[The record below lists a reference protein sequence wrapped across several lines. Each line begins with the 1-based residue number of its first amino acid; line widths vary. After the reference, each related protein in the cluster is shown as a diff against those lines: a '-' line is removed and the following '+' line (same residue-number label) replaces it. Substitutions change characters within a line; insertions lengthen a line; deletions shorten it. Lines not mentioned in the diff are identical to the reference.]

1 VWDSIWST
9 AINLSIW
16 EWLAFLFGLIYVLLA
31 AKNHISCWIFGILSS
46 SIWMGVSYFEYQ
58 LYMDS
63 GLNFFYVIMGVIGW
77 LNWGRSGGNPVISAN
92 TVQFHLIAIF
102 ILLALSAVIGQLLQ
116 TYTQAALPFWDA
128 GTTLFSILA
137 TYLLV
142 KHKKEN
148 WLYWIVTNGIYVGL
162 YMYKGAYLFAILF
175 VIYTVLS
182 VKGWRDWSK
191 ETAYIE

>member
-1 VWDSIWST
+1 MWDSIWGT

-77 LNWGRSGGNPVISAN
+77 LNWGRSGGNPGISTN
-92 TVQFHLIAIF
+92 TVRFHLIAIF

-128 GTTLFSILA
+128 GTTLFSIWA

-148 WLYWIVTNGIYVGL
+148 WLYWIVTDGIYVGL

>member
-1 VWDSIWST
+1 
-9 AINLSIW
+9 
-16 EWLAFLFGLIYVLLA
+16 
-31 AKNHISCWIFGILSS
+31 
-46 SIWMGVSYFEYQ
+46 MGVSYFEYQ

-77 LNWGRSGGNPVISAN
+77 LNWGRSGGNPGISTN
-92 TVQFHLIAIF
+92 TVRFHLIAIF

-128 GTTLFSILA
+128 GTTLFSIWA

-148 WLYWIVTNGIYVGL
+148 WLYWIVTDGIYVGL

-191 ETAYIE
+191 ESAYIE

>member
-1 VWDSIWST
+1 
-9 AINLSIW
+9 
-16 EWLAFLFGLIYVLLA
+16 
-31 AKNHISCWIFGILSS
+31 
-46 SIWMGVSYFEYQ
+46 MGVSYFEYQ

-77 LNWGRSGGNPVISAN
+77 LNWGQSGGNPVISTN
-92 TVQFHLIAIF
+92 TVRFHLIAIF

-116 TYTQAALPFWDA
+116 TYSQAALPFWDA
-128 GTTLFSILA
+128 GTTLFSIWA
-137 TYLLV
+137 TYLLI

-148 WLYWIVTNGIYVGL
+148 WLYWIVTDGIYVGL
-162 YMYKGAYLFAILF
+162 YIYKGAYLFAILF